1 MKESWTK
8 PAAREGWGS
17 WWELLT
23 SGLMPR
29 ANSTKLAMPSRSGS
43 ADSAALPPLLLEP
56 KWDWRQPERA
66 STRMKKV
73 WGREVREGPP
83 AVESSV
89 KETVTSLMPEVPE
102 RVYDRVPEDEM
113 EGGVEKRAA
122 PLMTETLKERNWVM
136 AGSPS
141 SMPVAQWVN
150 EGEALVPGVWP
161 VSTPLTNEGMSLT
174 GVTVTVAVADAVPP
188 CSSVTV

>member
-1 MKESWTK
+1 M
-8 PAAREGWGS
+8 
-17 WWELLT
+17 
-23 SGLMPR
+23 
-29 ANSTKLAMPSRSGS
+29 
-43 ADSAALPPLLLEP
+43 
-56 KWDWRQPERA
+56 
-66 STRMKKV
+66 
-73 WGREVREGPP
+73 
-83 AVESSV
+83 
-89 KETVTSLMPEVPE
+89 
-102 RVYDRVPEDEM
+102 YDRVPEDEM